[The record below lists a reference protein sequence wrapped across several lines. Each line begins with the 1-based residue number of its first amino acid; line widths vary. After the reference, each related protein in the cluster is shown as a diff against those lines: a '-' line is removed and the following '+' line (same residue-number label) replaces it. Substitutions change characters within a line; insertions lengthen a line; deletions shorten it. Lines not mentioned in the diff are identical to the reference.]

1 MMRKKVKIAKWLIVL
16 RVLCILLAG
25 LMVAAG
31 FTRFFSFNFNWTEA
45 PASCV
50 ISIVMGVIW
59 FGLGCYHSFE
69 LCSDVSALIILQ
81 DAAEKEENK

>member
-1 MMRKKVKIAKWLIVL
+1 MIKRKVKIAKWLIAL

-31 FTRFFSFNFNWTEA
+31 FTKFFSFEFNWTEA

-50 ISIVMGVIW
+50 ISIIMGAVW
-59 FGLGCYHSFE
+59 FMLGCYHSFE
-69 LCSDVSALIILQ
+69 LCSDVSALVILQ
-81 DAAEKEENK
+81 DEAEKENK